1 MPLIATHLAP
11 NALRI
16 PGTKKFRSN
25 WFRVAVE
32 GATSDKRTI
41 KRSWLEQAAKNFNPS
56 TYGARIWL
64 EHFRSL
70 LPDSPFKAY
79 GDVLAVKTEEVEI
92 NGAKKLALF
101 AQVEPTPDLI
111 AMNKAKQKI
120 YTSIEIDDSFS
131 DTGEAYIV
139 GLAVT
144 DSPAS
149 LGTDVLSFSAQKP
162 ESSPFKDRHY
172 SATSMFT
179 EAVETE
185 LQFDEIEDK
194 PSLGAQLFSKVQALC
209 RCTRY
214 RTSPKARSSSPP
226 SPTCRCTGRSAPV
239 AATSRKSRSG
249 TASPTSNR
257 RMRPMWLRNTAWVA
271 CWKTSLRSRVN
282 PWLSASPKPTNAALA
297 RQWRRPKRRRSS
309 LWPVP
314 PPTSIS
320 WAHCQDCQSSPIRF
334 EGPRGTWSSRCAVS
348 PAGGIGIHQARA
360 WSNPRAVASSSYYLI
375 FYFLRDPRFLNP
387 IDPPQNQERVS

>member
-1 MPLIATHLAP
+1 M
-11 NALRI
+11 
-16 PGTKKFRSN
+16 KKFRSN

-41 KRSWLEQAAKNFNPS
+41 KRAWLEQAAKNFNPS

-79 GDVLAVKTEEVEI
+79 GDLLAVKTDEVEI
-92 NGAKKLALF
+92 NGQTKLALF
-101 AQVEPTPDLI
+101 AQVEPTPELI

-120 YTSIEIDDSFS
+120 YTSIEIDDSFA

-149 LGTDVLSFSAQKP
+149 LGTDVLAFCAQKP

-185 LQFDEIEDK
+185 LSFEECEEKPGIATQLLSTVKSLLKGKQAKDDSEFSQMSEAIETIAEHVKDLPEQLAAEK
-194 PSLGAQLFSKVQALC
+194 RFSEGLKKQVEQVSKDLTELKTKLGDTQDHSQKQRPPVTGSGTQAL
-209 RCTRY
+209 
-214 RTSPKARSSSPP
+214 AE
-226 SPTCRCTGRSAPV
+226 
-239 AATSRKSRSG
+239 
-249 TASPTSNR
+249 
-257 RMRPMWLRNTAWVA
+257 
-271 CWKTSLRSRVN
+271 
-282 PWLSASPKPTNAALA
+282 
-297 RQWRRPKRRRSS
+297 
-309 LWPVP
+309 
-314 PPTSIS
+314 
-320 WAHCQDCQSSPIRF
+320 F
-334 EGPRGTWSSRCAVS
+334 
-348 PAGGIGIHQARA
+348 
-360 WSNPRAVASSSYYLI
+360 
-375 FYFLRDPRFLNP
+375 
-387 IDPPQNQERVS
+387 